1 MSQCKPAASIP
12 SVKLMLME
20 QPKDQPLDEPVSR
33 RKLHT
38 QSLPQGRPAQIATP
52 SDIRWPVVQEFLR
65 SSSLSPNSRKLYERE
80 LKRFLGWTQCRWSE
94 LQSRHLGLYKAYLME
109 LEVSMGKKLSKNSLN
124 SALTALKSFFRWLCQ
139 FHPELCF
146 KNPTEGV
153 KFERVPL
160 PPAQNLTPE
169 EMERVWS
176 AIAQRTETRLRD
188 FAMVQLLSHNLRAG
202 EVASANV
209 GSFDGRLVTLT
220 QTKNKQPRIVPLSE
234 AGQQAIQ
241 TYLEWRRSQG
251 ETLTPESPLILSH
264 HQGWEGDRLS
274 YHGIYFAVERI
285 GELAGL
291 PELHPHQFRHTGAT
305 ELLRMGMDP
314 AHARLLTGHTDERS
328 FRRYTLAVEQ
338 EAAIKAF
345 YRAKGEGQSQAV
357 VYAKV
362 LSREQRQLLKAFAEM
377 TGMQPLHQDDFDKG
391 EISFAEM
398 WQENEQHLERMLA
411 DVRQLPEKLGVAVE
425 RTAPM
430 SQQNSPSV
438 SFSNAVTVLLKLS
451 VEDQSLS
458 GRNKIKVRRKIEN
471 EVLTRYQMVKPRTKN
486 GEYELSIPF
495 EKEDDISTTISEILW
510 EMDLLA
516 DLDDCFLEHEFT
528 GVVL

>member
-1 MSQCKPAASIP
+1 MTVPA
-12 SVKLMLME
+12 VKLIPVTTPLVAPVPSASALE
-20 QPKDQPLDEPVSR
+20 CRTLEPKRSPRGQA
-33 RKLHT
+33 
-38 QSLPQGRPAQIATP
+38 AQIATP
-52 SDIRWPVVQEFLR
+52 SDIRWPVVQEYLR

-109 LEVSMGKKLSKNSLN
+109 LEVATGKNLSKNSLN

-139 FHPELCF
+139 FHPEHCL
-146 KNPTEGV
+146 KNPIEGV

-209 GSFDGRLVTLT
+209 GSFDGRLVTLS

-241 TYLEWRRSQG
+241 TYLEWRRGQG

-291 PELHPHQFRHTGAT
+291 PNLHPHQFRHTGAT

-345 YRAKGEGQSQAV
+345 YRAKGEGQSEAV
-357 VYAKV
+357 VYAKA

-377 TGMQPLHQDDFDKG
+377 TGMQPLHQDDLDKG
-391 EISFAEM
+391 EITFAQM
-398 WQENEQHLERMLA
+398 WQENVQHLERVLA

-425 RTAPM
+425 IKQLPRAVE
-430 SQQNSPSV
+430 SPEP
-438 SFSNAVTVLLKLS
+438 LKEATIKLWLS
-451 VEDQSLS
+451 VENN
-458 GRNKIKVRRKIEN
+458 NKFIRRKTKVRKEIEN
-471 EVLTRYQMVKPRTKN
+471 YCLARYKVQKVRPDGYDYVLRIPYEDEANLEWEIHWLRAEMHDIADQDCCFIEVNLREEGTERY
-486 GEYELSIPF
+486 
-495 EKEDDISTTISEILW
+495 W
-510 EMDLLA
+510 
-516 DLDDCFLEHEFT
+516 
-528 GVVL
+528 

>member
-1 MSQCKPAASIP
+1 MTIPA
-12 SVKLMLME
+12 VKLI
-20 QPKDQPLDEPVSR
+20 PVATSAKAPHQESAGASSANER
-33 RKLHT
+33 RTPNAKL
-38 QSLPQGRPAQIATP
+38 SPRGRPSQIATP
-52 SDIRWPVVQEFLR
+52 SDIRWPMVQEFLR
-65 SSSLSPNSRKLYERE
+65 SSSLSPNSQKLYDRE
-80 LKRFLGWTQCRWSE
+80 LRRFLGWTQCRWSE

-109 LEVSMGKKLSKNSLN
+109 LEVSTGKKLAKNSLN

-139 FHPELCF
+139 FHPEHCL

-169 EMERVWS
+169 EMERVWN

-209 GSFDGRLVTLT
+209 GSFDGRLITLT

-241 TYLEWRRSQG
+241 TYLEWRRGQG
-251 ETLTPESPLILSH
+251 ETVTPESPLILSH

-328 FRRYTLAVEQ
+328 FRRYVLAVEQ

-345 YRAKGEGQSQAV
+345 YRAKGEGQAEAV
-357 VYAKV
+357 VYAKA
-362 LSREQRQLLKAFAEM
+362 LSREQRQLLLAMAEL
-377 TGMQPLHQDDFDKG
+377 TQMQPLYQDDLEKG
-391 EISFAEM
+391 EITFAEL
-398 WQENEQHLERMLA
+398 WQENAIHLERMVA
-411 DVRQLPEKLGVAVE
+411 EVWELPKKLGV
-425 RTAPM
+425 
-430 SQQNSPSV
+430 
-438 SFSNAVTVLLKLS
+438 TV
-451 VEDQSLS
+451 
-458 GRNKIKVRRKIEN
+458 
-471 EVLTRYQMVKPRTKN
+471 
-486 GEYELSIPF
+486 
-495 EKEDDISTTISEILW
+495 
-510 EMDLLA
+510 
-516 DLDDCFLEHEFT
+516 
-528 GVVL
+528 

>member
-1 MSQCKPAASIP
+1 MAWSNDIQIP
-12 SVKLMLME
+12 SVRLIPVE
-20 QPKDQPLDEPVSR
+20 QSVDKVIAIDGGGSGRSQPRD
-33 RKLHT
+33 
-38 QSLPQGRPAQIATP
+38 RPAQIATP
-52 SDIRWPVVQEFLR
+52 TDIRWPVVQEYLR

-109 LEVSMGKKLSKNSLN
+109 LEVATGKKLSKNSLN

-139 FHPELCF
+139 FHPELCL

-176 AIAQRTETRLRD
+176 AIAQRTETQLRD

-241 TYLEWRRSQG
+241 NYLEWRRGQG
-251 ETLTPESPLILSH
+251 ETVTPESPLILSH

-345 YRAKGEGQSQAV
+345 YRAKGEGQAESV
-357 VYAKV
+357 VYAKA
-362 LSREQRQLLKAFAEM
+362 LTREQRQLFKAFAEM
-377 TGMQPLHQDDFDKG
+377 TGMQPLHQDDLDKG
-391 EISFAEM
+391 EISFAQM
-398 WQENEQHLERMLA
+398 WQENVQHLERVLV
-411 DVRQLPEKLGVAVE
+411 DVRQLPERFGVAVKE
-425 RTAPM
+425 VQLEPKLQTIEGVTRPIFAKHE
-430 SQQNSPSV
+430 
-438 SFSNAVTVLLKLS
+438 VTVLLKLT
-451 VEDQSLS
+451 VEGHS
-458 GRNKIKVRRKIEN
+458 KAKVRREIESQ
-471 EVLTRYQMVKPRTKN
+471 VLSRYQMVKISKK
-486 GEYELSIPF
+486 GEYDLTIPF
-495 EKEDDISTTISEILW
+495 EQEDDISVAIAEILW
-510 EMDLLA
+510 EMDTLA
-516 DLDDCFLEHEFT
+516 ELEDCTVGHQFT
-528 GVVL
+528 GVRV

>member
-1 MSQCKPAASIP
+1 MTNL
-12 SVKLMLME
+12 SV
-20 QPKDQPLDEPVSR
+20 VSR
-33 RKLHT
+33 QTIPKVQLIEF
-38 QSLPQGRPAQIATP
+38 QSQHENDNSNVQPSSDLKTKRSQPRGQSAQIATP
-52 SDIRWPVVQEFLR
+52 TDIRWPLVQEFLR
-65 SSSLSPNSRKLYERE
+65 SSSLSSNSQKLYERE

-109 LEVSMGKKLSKNSLN
+109 LEITTGKKLSKNSLN

-139 FHPELCF
+139 FHPELCP

-160 PPAQNLTPE
+160 PPAQNLTPG

-176 AIAQRTETRLRD
+176 AIAQRNETRLRD
-188 FAMVQLLSHNLRAG
+188 LAMVQLLSHNLRAG

-209 GSFDGRLVTLT
+209 GSFDGRLVTLRE
-220 QTKNKQPRIVPLSE
+220 TKNKQPRIVPLSE

-241 TYLEWRRSQG
+241 TYLDWRRSQG
-251 ETLTPESPLILSH
+251 EALAPERPLILSH

-291 PELHPHQFRHTGAT
+291 PDLHPHQFRHTGAT

-345 YRAKGEGQSQAV
+345 YRAKGEGQAERV
-357 VYAKV
+357 VYAQN
-362 LSREQRQLLKAFAEM
+362 LSREQRKLLMMMAEL
-377 TGMQPLHQDDFDKG
+377 TQMQPLYQEDFDKG
-391 EISFAEM
+391 EITFAQL
-398 WQENEQHLERMLA
+398 WQENLIHLERIVA
-411 DVRQLPEKLGVAVE
+411 DVWELPKKLGV
-425 RTAPM
+425 
-430 SQQNSPSV
+430 
-438 SFSNAVTVLLKLS
+438 TV
-451 VEDQSLS
+451 
-458 GRNKIKVRRKIEN
+458 
-471 EVLTRYQMVKPRTKN
+471 
-486 GEYELSIPF
+486 
-495 EKEDDISTTISEILW
+495 
-510 EMDLLA
+510 
-516 DLDDCFLEHEFT
+516 
-528 GVVL
+528 

>member
-1 MSQCKPAASIP
+1 MTVPA
-12 SVKLMLME
+12 VKLIAL
-20 QPKDQPLDEPVSR
+20 DRPLVAAIASVPER
-33 RKLHT
+33 RTPGAKLP
-38 QSLPQGRPAQIATP
+38 LRGRPTRIATP
-52 SDIRWPVVQEFLR
+52 TDIRWPAVQEFLR
-65 SSSLSPNSRKLYERE
+65 SSSLSPNSQKLYERE

-109 LEVSMGKKLSKNSLN
+109 LEVATGKKLSKNSLN

-139 FHPELCF
+139 FHPELCP

-160 PPAQNLTPE
+160 PPAQSLTPE
-169 EMERVWS
+169 EMERVWD

-188 FAMVQLLSHNLRAG
+188 SAMVQLLSHNLRAG

-241 TYLEWRRSQG
+241 AYLEWRQCQG
-251 ETLTPESPLILSH
+251 ETVASESPLILSH

-328 FRRYTLAVEQ
+328 FRRYVLAVEQ
-338 EAAIKAF
+338 EAAIAAY
-345 YRAKGEGQSQAV
+345 YRLKGEGKSEQI
-357 VYAKV
+357 VYAKA
-362 LSREQRQLLKAFAEM
+362 LSREQRQLLMAMADLTK
-377 TGMQPLHQDDFDKG
+377 MQPLFQDDLDKG
-391 EISFAEM
+391 EITFTEL
-398 WQENEQHLERMLA
+398 WQENVVYLERMVA
-411 DVRQLPEKLGVAVE
+411 DVWELPEKLGV
-425 RTAPM
+425 
-430 SQQNSPSV
+430 
-438 SFSNAVTVLLKLS
+438 
-451 VEDQSLS
+451 
-458 GRNKIKVRRKIEN
+458 
-471 EVLTRYQMVKPRTKN
+471 MV
-486 GEYELSIPF
+486 
-495 EKEDDISTTISEILW
+495 
-510 EMDLLA
+510 
-516 DLDDCFLEHEFT
+516 
-528 GVVL
+528 

>member
-1 MSQCKPAASIP
+1 MIQSKSLASSP
-12 SVKLMLME
+12 SVNLILIEHVEDKRLN
-20 QPKDQPLDEPVSR
+20 EPESIR
-33 RKLHT
+33 SPR
-38 QSLPQGRPAQIATP
+38 GRPAQIATP
-52 SDIRWPVVQEFLR
+52 TDIRWPVVQEFLR

-80 LKRFLGWTQCRWSE
+80 LKRFLGWTKFRWSE

-109 LEVSMGKKLSKNSLN
+109 LEVATGKKLSKNSLN

-139 FHPELCF
+139 FHPELCL

-160 PPAQNLTPE
+160 PPAQNLTLE
-169 EMERVWS
+169 ETERVWS

-209 GSFDGRLVTLT
+209 GFFDGRLVTLRE
-220 QTKNKQPRIVPLSE
+220 TKNKQPRIVPLSE
-234 AGQQAIQ
+234 AGQQAIE
-241 TYLEWRRSQG
+241 TYLDWRRSQG

-291 PELHPHQFRHTGAT
+291 PKLHPHQFRHTGAT
-305 ELLRMGMDP
+305 ELLRMGLDP

-345 YRAKGEGQSQAV
+345 YRLKGEGQAEQV
-357 VYAKV
+357 VYAQN
-362 LSREQRQLLKAFAEM
+362 LSREQRKLLMMMAEL
-377 TGMQPLHQDDFDKG
+377 TQMQPLYQDDLDKG
-391 EISFAEM
+391 EITFAEL
-398 WQENEQHLERMLA
+398 WQENVIHLERMVA
-411 DVRQLPEKLGVAVE
+411 DVWELPKKLG
-425 RTAPM
+425 M
-430 SQQNSPSV
+430 
-438 SFSNAVTVLLKLS
+438 TV
-451 VEDQSLS
+451 
-458 GRNKIKVRRKIEN
+458 
-471 EVLTRYQMVKPRTKN
+471 
-486 GEYELSIPF
+486 
-495 EKEDDISTTISEILW
+495 
-510 EMDLLA
+510 
-516 DLDDCFLEHEFT
+516 
-528 GVVL
+528 

>member
-1 MSQCKPAASIP
+1 MSIP
-12 SVKLMLME
+12 AVKLIAL
-20 QPKDQPLDEPVSR
+20 DRPLAADIGSIPER
-33 RKLHT
+33 
-38 QSLPQGRPAQIATP
+38 QSPNAERELRTKIAPRGRPAQIATP
-52 SDIRWPVVQEFLR
+52 TDIRWPVVQEFLR

-109 LEVSMGKKLSKNSLN
+109 LEVATGKKLSKNSLN

-139 FHPELCF
+139 FHPELCL

-176 AIAQRTETRLRD
+176 AIAQRTETKLRD

-220 QTKNKQPRIVPLSE
+220 QTKNKRPRIVPLSE

-241 TYLEWRRSQG
+241 AYLEWRRGQG
-251 ETLTPESPLILSH
+251 ETLTSDSPLILSH

-285 GELAGL
+285 GELARL

-345 YRAKGEGQSQAV
+345 YRAKGEGQSGSV
-357 VYAKV
+357 MFAKG

-377 TGMQPLHQDDFDKG
+377 TGMQPLHQDDLDKG
-391 EISFAEM
+391 EITFAQM
-398 WQENEQHLERMLA
+398 WQENVQHLEQVLV
-411 DVRQLPEKLGVAVE
+411 DVRMLPEKLGVAVKE
-425 RTAPM
+425 VQLEPKLQTIEGVTRPIFAKH
-430 SQQNSPSV
+430 
-438 SFSNAVTVLLKLS
+438 AVTVLLKLT
-451 VEDQSLS
+451 VEGHS
-458 GRNKIKVRRKIEN
+458 KAKVRREIEAQ
-471 EVLTRYQMVKPRTKN
+471 VLSRYQMVKISKK
-486 GEYELSIPF
+486 GEYDLTIPF
-495 EKEDDISTTISEILW
+495 EQEDDISVAIAEILW
-510 EMDLLA
+510 EMDTLA
-516 DLDDCFLEHEFT
+516 ELEDCTVEHQFT
-528 GVVL
+528 GVRV

>member
-1 MSQCKPAASIP
+1 MTVPA
-12 SVKLMLME
+12 VKLIAL
-20 QPKDQPLDEPVSR
+20 DRPLVAAIASVPER
-33 RKLHT
+33 RSPL
-38 QSLPQGRPAQIATP
+38 GRPAQIATP
-52 SDIRWPVVQEFLR
+52 TDIRWPVVQEFLR
-65 SSSLSPNSRKLYERE
+65 SSSLSPNSQKLYERE

-109 LEVSMGKKLSKNSLN
+109 LEVAAGKTLAKNSLN

-139 FHPELCF
+139 FHPEHCL

-160 PPAQNLTPE
+160 PPAQSLTPE
-169 EMERVWS
+169 EMEQVWK

-188 FAMVQLLSHNLRAG
+188 YAMVQLLSHNLRAG

-241 TYLEWRRSQG
+241 TYLEWRRGQG
-251 ETLTPESPLILSH
+251 EPVTPESPLILSH

-314 AHARLLTGHTDERS
+314 AHAMLLTGHTDGRS
-328 FRRYTLAVEQ
+328 FKRYTLAVEQ
-338 EAAIKAF
+338 EAAIKAY
-345 YRAKGEGQSQAV
+345 YRLKGEGQAEKV
-357 VYAKV
+357 VYAKN
-362 LSREQRQLLKAFAEM
+362 LSREQRQLLMAMAEL
-377 TGMQPLHQDDFDKG
+377 TQMQPLHQEDFEKE
-391 EISFAEM
+391 EISFEQL
-398 WQENEQHLERMLA
+398 WQENVQHLERVLA
-411 DVRQLPEKLGVAVE
+411 DVRDLPRRFGAIVEESNVAVGSMPE
-425 RTAPM
+425 LICSGA
-430 SQQNSPSV
+430 V
-438 SFSNAVTVLLKLS
+438 LSNEVTILLKLK
-451 VEDQSLS
+451 VEDRTLS
-458 GRNKIKVRRKIEN
+458 GRSKTKVRREIEN
-471 EVLTRYQMVKPRTKN
+471 QVLARYQMVKPKGAR
-486 GEYELSIPF
+486 GEYELTIPF
-495 EKEDDISTTISEILW
+495 EQEDDLSAIVSEILW
-510 EMDLLA
+510 EMDMLA
-516 DLDDCFLEHEFT
+516 ELEDCVVAHEFT
-528 GVVL
+528 GVLL

>member
-1 MSQCKPAASIP
+1 MDSRQRKQRTQTRERFEGSNGDLELINLRVSDTMSIP
-12 SVKLMLME
+12 AVKLIVL
-20 QPKDQPLDEPVSR
+20 DRPLVADIGSIPERGAPNADR
-33 RKLHT
+33 ELRTKIA
-38 QSLPQGRPAQIATP
+38 PRGRPAQIATP
-52 SDIRWPVVQEFLR
+52 TDIRWPVVQEYLR

-109 LEVSMGKKLSKNSLN
+109 LEVATGKKLSKNSLN

-139 FHPELCF
+139 FHPELCL

-153 KFERVPL
+153 KFERVPM
-160 PPAQNLTPE
+160 PQAQSLKPE

-176 AIAQRTETRLRD
+176 AIAQRTDTRLRD

-241 TYLEWRRSQG
+241 NYLEWRRCQG
-251 ETLTPESPLILSH
+251 ETLTPDSPLILSH

-291 PELHPHQFRHTGAT
+291 PDLHPHQFRHTGAT

-314 AHARLLTGHTDERS
+314 AQG
-328 FRRYTLAVEQ
+328 
-338 EAAIKAF
+338 
-345 YRAKGEGQSQAV
+345 
-357 VYAKV
+357 
-362 LSREQRQLLKAFAEM
+362 
-377 TGMQPLHQDDFDKG
+377 
-391 EISFAEM
+391 
-398 WQENEQHLERMLA
+398 
-411 DVRQLPEKLGVAVE
+411 
-425 RTAPM
+425 
-430 SQQNSPSV
+430 
-438 SFSNAVTVLLKLS
+438 
-451 VEDQSLS
+451 
-458 GRNKIKVRRKIEN
+458 
-471 EVLTRYQMVKPRTKN
+471 
-486 GEYELSIPF
+486 F
-495 EKEDDISTTISEILW
+495 E
-510 EMDLLA
+510 
-516 DLDDCFLEHEFT
+516 
-528 GVVL
+528 

>member
-1 MSQCKPAASIP
+1 MSIP
-12 SVKLMLME
+12 AVKLIALDRPLAADIGSISE
-20 QPKDQPLDEPVSR
+20 QRTFGEKRSQSR
-33 RKLHT
+33 
-38 QSLPQGRPAQIATP
+38 GRPAQIATP
-52 SDIRWPVVQEFLR
+52 TDIRWPVVQEYLR

-109 LEVSMGKKLSKNSLN
+109 LEVATGKKLAKNSLN

-139 FHPELCF
+139 FHPDLCL

-176 AIAQRTETRLRD
+176 AISQRTETRLRD
-188 FAMVQLLSHNLRAG
+188 FAMVQLLSHSLRAG

-220 QTKNKQPRIVPLSE
+220 QTKNKQPRIVPLSD

-314 AHARLLTGHTDERS
+314 AHAMLLTGHEDRRS
-328 FRRYTLAVEQ
+328 FRRYVLAIDQ
-338 EAAIKAF
+338 EAAIAAYYRLKA
-345 YRAKGEGQSQAV
+345 EGKAEQI
-357 VYAKV
+357 VYAKN
-362 LSREQRQLLKAFAEM
+362 LSRKERQLLMAMADLTK
-377 TGMQPLHQDDFDKG
+377 MQPLFQNDLDKG
-391 EISFAEM
+391 EITFTEL
-398 WQENEQHLERMLA
+398 WQENAIHLERMVA
-411 DVRQLPEKLGVAVE
+411 EVWELPEKFGVAV
-425 RTAPM
+425 
-430 SQQNSPSV
+430 
-438 SFSNAVTVLLKLS
+438 
-451 VEDQSLS
+451 
-458 GRNKIKVRRKIEN
+458 
-471 EVLTRYQMVKPRTKN
+471 
-486 GEYELSIPF
+486 
-495 EKEDDISTTISEILW
+495 
-510 EMDLLA
+510 
-516 DLDDCFLEHEFT
+516 
-528 GVVL
+528 